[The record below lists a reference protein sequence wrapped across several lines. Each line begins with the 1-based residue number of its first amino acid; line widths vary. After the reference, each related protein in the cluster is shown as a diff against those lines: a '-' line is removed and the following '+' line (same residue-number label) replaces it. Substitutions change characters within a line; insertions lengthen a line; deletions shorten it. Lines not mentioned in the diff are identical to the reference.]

1 MTITEVQGYRFSPD
15 ALAVAAR
22 TPGISA
28 FMRIRNGADFLEATI
43 RSHIGH
49 FDEIVAVYNQCSDA
63 TPAILAR
70 LAGEFG
76 PRLRVFHYLDAVHAP
91 GTPGHAATPGSAP
104 TSLVTYSNFALA
116 ATRHRIVTKLDDDHL
131 AIGAELARV
140 VADLRAGRADPGAM
154 HCFSGPNLI
163 DDRAGGLALPAADL
177 LSGSGDIGF
186 FQLRPDTVFTHD
198 RRFERFSRGGLK
210 RRFAGF
216 LYWHLKYLK
225 RGGGFANTAPDENP
239 NGRFARKQQ
248 KLNAMPRLSLAEA
261 RALLQPRVAARL
273 AALLRDKARLR
284 LARDGAF
291 ATAFPQPD
299 LEAALDAT
307 APGWRDVIG
316 TRIAGRQE

>member
-1 MTITEVQGYRFSPD
+1 MTIPEVQGYRFTPE
-15 ALAVAAR
+15 ALAIDAR

-43 RSHIGH
+43 RSHIDH

-91 GTPGHAATPGSAP
+91 GTPGHAATPGDAP

-131 AIGAELARV
+131 AIAAEVARV
-140 VADLRAGRADPGAM
+140 VADLRAGRADLGMM

-163 DDRAGGLALPAADL
+163 RNGAGALALPEADL

-186 FQLRPDTVFTHD
+186 FALRPDTVFTHD
-198 RRFERFSRGGLK
+198 RRFERFARGGLK

-225 RGGGFANTAPDENP
+225 RGGGFANSLSDENP

-248 KLNAMPRLSLAEA
+248 RLAAMPLLSLAEA
-261 RALLQPRVAARL
+261 RARLRPGAGDRL
-273 AALLRDKARLR
+273 AALLREKARLR
-284 LARDGAF
+284 LARNGAF
-291 ATAFPQPD
+291 APAFPQAD

-307 APGWRDVIG
+307 VPGWRDLIG
-316 TRIAGRQE
+316 ARIAGGRE